1 MALFCNDKPAVT
13 RGNCNNYAKTECN
26 GASRRSEQGGPGP
39 EDGGAKGKEEEDV
52 PRSGGAKGATRG
64 KMVEEMACKRGFVGK
79 RTEPVVRR
87 HLAAPYIFLSF
98 FLPSSLSP
106 SSTRRHHGS
115 SPSRCS
121 LPSPNVSYTF
131 RFTFALLHRAS
142 FLFQKENDFS
152 IHFFHS
158 IILLKKKNFQSLI
171 PRVLLDITIQQ
182 ETTTTLP
189 KGLMRVSPRLSNSYE
204 TRQRVQGVYKPMVV
218 GCKWGPRYKWPAE
231 ETRKRLEKR
240 EDEKKDGAPGREG
253 G

>member
-1 MALFCNDKPAVT
+1 MQRCIAAKRARRT
-13 RGNCNNYAKTECN
+13 RA
-26 GASRRSEQGGPGP
+26 A
-39 EDGGAKGKEEEDV
+39 DGGAKGKEEEDV

-131 RFTFALLHRAS
+131 RLTFALLH
-142 FLFQKENDFS
+142 LFFFKKKTIFFPS

-158 IILLKKKNFQSLI
+158 IILLKKKISNH
-171 PRVLLDITIQQ
+171 
-182 ETTTTLP
+182 
-189 KGLMRVSPRLSNSYE
+189 LSHSSI
-204 TRQRVQGVYKPMVV
+204 
-218 GCKWGPRYKWPAE
+218 
-231 ETRKRLEKR
+231 
-240 EDEKKDGAPGREG
+240 
-253 G
+253 

>member
-1 MALFCNDKPAVT
+1 M
-13 RGNCNNYAKTECN
+13 
-26 GASRRSEQGGPGP
+26 
-39 EDGGAKGKEEEDV
+39 
-52 PRSGGAKGATRG
+52 
-64 KMVEEMACKRGFVGK
+64 
-79 RTEPVVRR
+79 
-87 HLAAPYIFLSF
+87 
-98 FLPSSLSP
+98 
-106 SSTRRHHGS
+106 
-115 SPSRCS
+115 
-121 LPSPNVSYTF
+121 
-131 RFTFALLHRAS
+131 
-142 FLFQKENDFS
+142 
-152 IHFFHS
+152 
-158 IILLKKKNFQSLI
+158 KKKNFQSLI

>member
-1 MALFCNDKPAVT
+1 MALFCNDKPAAT

-171 PRVLLDITIQQ
+171 PRVLLDIM
-182 ETTTTLP
+182 TTRNNYP
-189 KGLMRVSPRLSNSYE
+189 S
-204 TRQRVQGVYKPMVV
+204 QRVDACLPTFIQFVRDTSACTRRIQADGGRMQM
-218 GCKWGPRYKWPAE
+218 GAE
-231 ETRKRLEKR
+231 V
-240 EDEKKDGAPGREG
+240 
-253 G
+253 